1 MWVTLKFEWSMLL
14 FDSLL
19 LLNGSCDNIKRDATT
34 IDPKDFSISGF
45 FNDFK
50 GSAEACLFDLMNRS
64 LL

>member
-1 MWVTLKFEWSMLL
+1 M
-14 FDSLL
+14 
-19 LLNGSCDNIKRDATT
+19 CDNIKRDATA